1 MIHIK
6 SLDEGLP
13 IFKALGS
20 DIRIRL
26 IKLLMENNEMNMNEL
41 AERLGITNGA
51 LTSHVKKLEESGII
65 TIISEHAGHGN
76 QKVCRVNVDKILVD
90 VQPQDEDVSSNSYS
104 IDIPIGHYFNYRV
117 YPTCG
122 LATTKQLVGEVDDPR
137 FFAHPNHVDA
147 EILWFGKGHID
158 YRIPNMLPPGNRMD
172 QITIS
177 FEIGS
182 EAPGSNPD
190 WPSDI
195 SFYLNRTKLGT
206 WTSPGDF
213 GDVRGLFT
221 PSWWLPNW
229 NQYGFLKMLV
239 IDRKGTFI
247 DGVKVSDVTIQK
259 LNLTPQDE
267 ISLRFQ
273 SQEPAVNVGG
283 ITLFGKG
290 FGNYNQD
297 IRVRVDYSPA

>member
-6 SLDEGLP
+6 SLEEGLP

-26 IKLLMENNEMNMNEL
+26 VKLLMENTEMNMNEL

-65 TIISEHAGHGN
+65 AITNEHSGHGN

-90 VQPQDEDVSSNSYS
+90 VQPQDEDLSSNSYS
-104 IDIPIGHYFNYRV
+104 IDIPVGHYFNYHV

-137 FFAHPNHVDA
+137 YFAHPDHVDA

-195 SFYLNRTKLGT
+195 SFFLNRTKLGS

-239 IDRKGTFI
+239 IDRKGTYI
-247 DGVKVSDVTIQK
+247 DGVKVSDVTISK
-259 LNLTPQDE
+259 LNLSPQDE

-273 SQEPAVNVGG
+273 SQEPAANVGG

-297 IRVRVDYSPA
+297 IRVRVNYSPE